1 MEFSFKRFFAL
12 WKRYFYRYIS
22 LIFFLSV
29 LAFSLGIC
37 AGYNDDGDRDLPIMI
52 ITLFMFL
59 TFYISYCPEYTP
71 KDKKNILLLPAST
84 LEKCLSSIFMGGIF
98 APLLVGCIIQIG
110 IYIGYSYSPYDIEPF
125 NVFVHWFGQN
135 TGKALLI
142 YGTYLSFMICTS
154 SFVPMGG
161 FVATYLAA
169 ILFFVPYIKYE
180 DALISTIA
188 NDNPQCLEIFESPM
202 STFQIWA
209 YAISIPVFL
218 ALTYLRLKEERL

>member
-12 WKRYFYRYIS
+12 WKRYFYRYRS
-22 LIFFLSV
+22 LIFGLSA
-29 LAFSLGIC
+29 LAFLFGIQ
-37 AGYNDDGDRDLPIMI
+37 AGYTDDGDRDSPIIVVTM
-52 ITLFMFL
+52 FMFFAFC
-59 TFYISYCPEYTP
+59 TSYCLEYIP

-161 FVATYLAA
+161 FAATILAA
-169 ILFFVPYIKYE
+169 FLFFVPYEHYK
-180 DALISTIA
+180 DTLISTIA
-188 NDNPQCLEIFESPM
+188 NDNPQCLEIFESTI
-202 STFQIWA
+202 STFQTWT
-209 YAISIPVFL
+209 YTISIPVFL